1 MPVDQ
6 FHKLLMQVA
15 KASNHNGM
23 SERDGYVHE
32 VKGDKMRAVIGIKPD
47 GSPMLSPWTSTSDHR
62 GGSRER
68 NQYVKG
74 QNVRLSAPGGDYRQ
88 ATLSPGAHGKSFPAP
103 AHADQINGDS
113 YQSGKIRKSTNR
125 VGGDQGGEAS
135 GNQPDGQQSG
145 GQQSGDQQKDQK
157 HFDESW
163 IADQD
168 DNAPAHQDQSGKP
181 ENGSSSGKDGSSSDG
196 SGQQQSDAKPIMKQ
210 RMHEEGGL
218 TGRVGKDADSTAR
231 YAAHEKGAKLKFGKD
246 ATTWADKEGTWM
258 RFGDDNVLWVDKEG
272 IWSSKPIQV
281 KDMKKKDPIPD
292 DDK

>member
-6 FHKLLMQVA
+6 FHKLLMQVSKSA
-15 KASNHNGM
+15 NHNGM

-125 VGGDQGGEAS
+125 TGGDQGGQSSSGSS
-135 GNQPDGQQSG
+135 GNG
-145 GQQSGDQQKDQK
+145 QSGDQQQDQEQK

-168 DNAPAHQDQSGKP
+168 DNAPSHQDQSGKP
-181 ENGSSSGKDGSSSDG
+181 EDGGGGSGG
-196 SGQQQSDAKPIMKQ
+196 SGQQQQGNSAKPVMKQ
-210 RMHEEGGL
+210 RMHEESGL

-246 ATTWADKEGTWM
+246 ATAWADKDGTWM
-258 RFGDDNVLWVDKEG
+258 RFGDNNVLWVDKEG

-281 KDMKKKDPIPD
+281 KEMNKKDPIPD